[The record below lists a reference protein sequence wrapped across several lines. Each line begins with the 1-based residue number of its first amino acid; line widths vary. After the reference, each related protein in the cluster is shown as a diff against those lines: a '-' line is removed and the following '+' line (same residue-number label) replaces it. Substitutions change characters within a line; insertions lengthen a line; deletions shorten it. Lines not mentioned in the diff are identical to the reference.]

1 MDRTEMVA
9 RDYLESLKLGRLVYE
24 PDGKQPP
31 DFLIDG
37 RIAVE
42 VRRLN
47 RHVDTPDGPRPL
59 EKDEYAI
66 LALVRDVLQSFG
78 PPRDGRSWFL
88 NYEYQRPLPPYRV
101 IKRSLIAALE
111 DFLRSTDL
119 PWQSRQL
126 GDHFEISLMRAGNSY
141 DQIFML
147 GGHMDLNTSGF
158 VIPDLIKNI
167 HICSAEKIRKIG
179 RVKARYSEWW
189 LVLVDRVTFGIREDL
204 RIPHE
209 WDKLILVSPLEDG
222 KGYEVQRDRA

>member
-1 MDRTEMVA
+1 MNRADEMIA
-9 RDYLESLKLGRLVYE
+9 RDYLESLCLGDLIYE
-24 PDGKQPP
+24 PDGNQTP
-31 DFLIDG
+31 DFVIGG

-47 RHVDTPDGPRPL
+47 RHVDTPTGPRPL

-66 LALVRDVLQSFG
+66 LALVTNVLRSFG
-78 PPRDGRSWFL
+78 PPREGRSWFL
-88 NYEYQRPLPPYRV
+88 SYEYQRPLPPYRV
-101 IKRSLIAALE
+101 IERSLIAALE
-111 DFLRSTDL
+111 DFLKYPDL

-126 GDHFEISLMRAGNSY
+126 TDHFEISLMRAGNSY

-167 HICSAEKIRKIG
+167 HICSAEKMKKIS

-189 LVLVDRVTFGIREDL
+189 LVLIDRVSFVICEGL
-204 RIPHE
+204 RFPHE
-209 WDKLILVSPLEDG
+209 WDK
-222 KGYEVQRDRA
+222 